1 LGQVGQG
8 GGIQSGGSE
17 LPSDGVR
24 LVLEL
29 HFLNLCRK
37 SGELGGVT
45 DIPSSKDR
53 LEIQK
58 SSSRPFLTKKFFFL
72 EIVMIEGA
80 ISLGSKPPSQ
90 GECQNIAVSPL
101 SMVRLME
108 AYIEEVHVFIMH
120 AEWNGIAFH
129 LCSCSCKLI
138 FISQ

>member
-17 LPSDGVR
+17 LPSDGVW

-80 ISLGSKPPSQ
+80 TSLGSKPRGVPKHSGFSIVD
-90 GECQNIAVSPL
+90 GEVDGSIYRRGSCL
-101 SMVRLME
+101 
-108 AYIEEVHVFIMH
+108 HH
-120 AEWNGIAFH
+120 ARGVEWNCFS
-129 LCSCSCKLI
+129 LM
-138 FISQ
+138 